1 MAAHAIGGVL
11 EGDVH
16 AAEAGSRI
24 HLPGHLRDALT
35 RRGRREAAGQED
47 AEKRDDGWAHERSGY
62 QRTGQ
67 TGNKAEGRGAEGQ
80 RAEGRGQRA
89 REAASAPLDFRQKFD
104 GVLSKV
110 KRSGTTGLFR
120 HLAL

>member
-1 MAAHAIGGVL
+1 VHRGEGERL
-11 EGDVH
+11 ENEKVES
-16 AAEAGSRI
+16 AAEDVSSG
-24 HLPGHLRDALT
+24 G
-35 RRGRREAAGQED
+35 RGRHG
-47 AEKRDDGWAHERSGY
+47 
-62 QRTGQ
+62 
-67 TGNKAEGRGAEGQ
+67 
-80 RAEGRGQRA
+80 AEGRGQRA

>member
-1 MAAHAIGGVL
+1 VHRGEGERL
-11 EGDVH
+11 ENEKVES
-16 AAEAGSRI
+16 AAEDVSSG
-24 HLPGHLRDALT
+24 G
-35 RRGRREAAGQED
+35 RGRHG
-47 AEKRDDGWAHERSGY
+47 
-62 QRTGQ
+62 
-67 TGNKAEGRGAEGQ
+67 AEGRGQ

-89 REAASAPLDFRQKFD
+89 REAASAPLGFRQKFD